1 MLVIIGSDGNS
12 LESTIA
18 KRFGQANFYLLYDSE
33 TNSFKVFDN
42 KGEGHNHKILE
53 GFLGKGVEAF
63 IVGNI
68 GPHAFEIIN
77 TSKSKA
83 YLARKMN
90 VSDSIKK
97 LLNEE
102 LEPLTNPT
110 INKSP
115 GHKHKHHNSGHNHHM
130 Q

>member
-1 MLVIIGSDGNS
+1 MLILVGSDGNS
-12 LESTIA
+12 LESPVA
-18 KRFGQANFYLLYDSE
+18 KRFGHANYFILFNME
-33 TNSFKVFDN
+33 TKTFEAFENIA
-42 KGEGHNHKILE
+42 EEHNHDNLQN
-53 GFLGKGVEAF
+53 FLDNGVEAF
-63 IVGNI
+63 IVGNV

-115 GHKHKHHNSGHNHHM
+115 GHKHRHHNSGHNHHM